1 MDSIFIYTIY
11 FFTLIFVLYKTLS
24 SKNQLLLMFG
34 FIYFIYSLGF
44 LFQSFR
50 FRYFTKFIEV
60 NFTLEHYILLVVINV
75 VLAGV
80 ILYDDF
86 AYSNKQP
93 SSMSSIRVQIISY
106 IFIILGFIAM
116 LNEFLFY
123 GAKDFLFSDKAS
135 RFAGLF
141 NTPPNLFFITINYHL
156 FLLSG
161 LNGLAYLNKNKYLKY
176 LIYFLMA
183 IISIIGLVQGYRYYV
198 GILFL
203 LGFIQYQK
211 YKNLPLVNVLVFI
224 ASAVFLS
231 EVAKNL
237 FAYVKFYKWVGK
249 YGFVNYFLNNYEKS
263 TVFLPPEIAAI
274 TANTYAGFSSL
285 NEIHTDI
292 LGYFLKILPFSEK
305 FYDFQSFDDFYLQSV
320 RFYGL
325 KLTPGQGTASSFFLE
340 NYTSYFLP
348 MICVAAVAYLWRL
361 HQSPIM
367 LILISHFVFN
377 IIRNGL
383 LISIGDLKIPLLIY
397 LIIFIVTQLIF
408 KEKSRKYPLDINPY
422 G

>member
-1 MDSIFIYTIY
+1 MDNIFIYTIY
-11 FFTLIFVLYKTLS
+11 FLTLIFVLYKTLA
-24 SKNQLLLMFG
+24 SKNNLLLMFG

-50 FRYFTKFIEV
+50 FRYFTKFVEV
-60 NFTLEHYILLVVINV
+60 IFTPDDYILLVVLNL
-75 VLAGV
+75 VLAGI

-86 AYSNKQP
+86 AYSDKQP
-93 SSMSSIRVQIISY
+93 SSMSSIRVQLVSY
-106 IFIILGFIAM
+106 IFIILGIIAM
-116 LNEFLFY
+116 TNEFLFY
-123 GAKDFLFSDKAS
+123 GSKDFIFSDKAA

-161 LNGLAYLNKNKYLKY
+161 LNGLVSLNKIKFVKYVIY
-176 LIYFLMA
+176 LLMA
-183 IISIIGLVQGYRYYV
+183 LISIIGLLQGYRYYV

-203 LGFIQYQK
+203 LGFLQYQK
-211 YKNLPLVNVLVFI
+211 FKKLPLAKVLVFI

-231 EVAKNL
+231 EVSKNL
-237 FAYVKFYKWVGK
+237 FAYIKFYKWVGK
-249 YGFVNYFLNNYEKS
+249 YGFVNYFLNNYQKS

-274 TANTYAGFSSL
+274 TANTYAGFSSF

-292 LGYFLKILPFSEK
+292 LGYFIKILPFSEK

-361 HQSPIM
+361 HQSPII
-367 LILISHFVFN
+367 LILITHFVFN

-397 LIIFIVTQLIF
+397 LLISLFMQLIF

>member
-1 MDSIFIYTIY
+1 MDNIIFIYAVY
-11 FFTLIFVLYKTLS
+11 FLTLIFVLYKTLA
-24 SKNQLLLMFG
+24 SKNIFLLMFG

-50 FRYFTKFIEV
+50 FRYFTKFVEV
-60 NFTLEHYILLVVINV
+60 NFTPDDYILLVILNL
-75 VLAGV
+75 VLAGI
-80 ILYDDF
+80 ILYDNF
-86 AYSNKQP
+86 AYLDKQP
-93 SSMSSIRVQIISY
+93 FSMSNIRVKFLSY
-106 IFIILGFIAM
+106 IFIILGIIAM
-116 LNEFLFY
+116 TNDFLFY
-123 GAKDFLFSDKAS
+123 GSKDFILSDKAA

-161 LNGLAYLNKNKYLKY
+161 LNGLASLNNNSKKYVIYL
-176 LIYFLMA
+176 LMA
-183 IISIIGLVQGYRYYV
+183 VVSIMGLLQGYRYYV
-198 GILFL
+198 GSLFL
-203 LGFIQYQK
+203 LVFLQYQK
-211 YKNLPLVNVLVFI
+211 IKKLPLAKVLIFI
-224 ASAVFLS
+224 ASALFLS
-231 EVAKNL
+231 EVSKNL
-237 FAYVKFYKWVGK
+237 LGYIKFYNWVGK
-249 YGFVNYFLNNYEKS
+249 YGFVNYFLKSYEKY
-263 TVFLPPEIAAI
+263 TVFIPPEIAAI

-292 LGYFLKILPFSEK
+292 LGYFIKIFPFSEK

-325 KLTPGQGTASSFFLE
+325 KLNPGQGTASSFFLE

-348 MICVAAVAYLWRL
+348 MIFVAGVAYLWRL

-367 LILISHFVFN
+367 LILITHFCFN

-383 LISIGDLKIPLLIY
+383 LVSIGDLKIPLLIY
-397 LIIFIVTQLIF
+397 LLIFLVMQLIF
-408 KEKSRKYPLDINPY
+408 KQKYRKYPLDINPY